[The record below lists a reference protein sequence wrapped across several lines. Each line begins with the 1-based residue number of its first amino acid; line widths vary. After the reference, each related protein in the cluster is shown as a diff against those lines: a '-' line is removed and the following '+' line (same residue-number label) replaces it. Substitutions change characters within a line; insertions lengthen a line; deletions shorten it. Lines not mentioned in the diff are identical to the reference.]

1 MGTLMDK
8 LNATNATKEQIRQA
22 IERKKV
28 SVPTNT
34 QLKDYPTKIDG
45 IYPDALF
52 FANAIYPKTLMQNL
66 SGFVQSA
73 HGNQLDMI
81 VVGNGVCFAKKA
93 DDSTWRRCANAGGK
107 GAIAFGN
114 GWFLTLGASG
124 SHQQQRV
131 YRSIDG
137 KSWEQT
143 IIADVNETNPS
154 SIVFDGLKFVFFAEG
169 GAKFCSSGNGKT
181 WSVRET
187 TGLTTR
193 ASSDLFYDE
202 KTKKYYAYNS
212 VDGVKVSADGV
223 KWTDPTAEF
232 PHKTYSNI
240 MCVANGRMVYKI
252 TEYTD
257 SSDYSLYDLENQTR
271 LLIFSVDRKDS
282 DRQVVYKNG
291 VFAALNF
298 VVNEERVLVLPNNNF
313 TGIFTTE
320 NTFARYDKSTGKV
333 EYSYDGINYFDNLD
347 LKVINTNDEDV
358 TIEVVRK
365 LADIQ
370 TSALQA
376 AYQAGVNS
384 I

>member
-34 QLKDYPTKIDG
+34 PLKDYPAKIDG

-52 FANAIYPKTLMQNL
+52 FADAIYPKTLMQNL

-81 VVGNGVCFAKKA
+81 GIGNGVFFAKKA

-107 GAIAFGN
+107 GVIAFGN
-114 GWFLTLGASG
+114 GWFLTLGASE

-143 IIADVNETNPS
+143 IIADANEMNPS
-154 SIVFDGLKFVFFAEG
+154 SIVFDGLKFVFFTEN
-169 GAKFCSSGNGKT
+169 GAKVCSSGNGKT

-240 MCVANGRMVYKI
+240 MCVANGRMIYRI
-252 TEYTD
+252 TDYTD

-282 DRQVVYKNG
+282 DKQVVYKNG

-313 TGIFTTE
+313 TEIFTTE

-347 LKVINTNDEDV
+347 LKVINTKDEDV

-376 AYQAGVNS
+376 AYEAGVNS

>member
-1 MGTLMDK
+1 M
-8 LNATNATKEQIRQA
+8 A
-22 IERKKV
+22 
-28 SVPTNT
+28 
-34 QLKDYPTKIDG
+34 
-45 IYPDALF
+45 F
-52 FANAIYPKTLMQNL
+52 F
-66 SGFVQSA
+66 
-73 HGNQLDMI
+73 
-81 VVGNGVCFAKKA
+81 FAKKA
-93 DDSTWRRCANAGGK
+93 DDSTWRRCASAGGK
-107 GAIAFGN
+107 GTIAFGN
-114 GWFLTLGASG
+114 GWFLTIGMNG
-124 SHQQQRV
+124 SHQQRV

-143 IIADVNETNPS
+143 IIADANEMNPS
-154 SIVFDGLKFVFFAEG
+154 SIVFDGLKFVFLTEN
-169 GAKFCSSGNGKT
+169 GAKVCSSGNGKT
-181 WSVRET
+181 WSVRKT

-193 ASSDLFYDE
+193 AGSDLFYDE

-223 KWTDPTAEF
+223 KWVDPTAEF
-232 PHKTYSNI
+232 PHKTYSKI
-240 MCVANGRMVYKI
+240 MCVANGRMIYRI
-252 TEYTD
+252 TDYAT

-271 LLIFSVDRKDS
+271 LLIFNADKKDE
-282 DRQVVYKNG
+282 DKQVVYKNG

-298 VVNEERVLVLPNNNF
+298 VVNEETVLVLPHNNF
-313 TGIFTTE
+313 TEIFTTE

-347 LKVINTNDEDV
+347 LKVINTKDEDV

-376 AYQAGVNS
+376 AYKAGVNS

>member
-8 LNATNATKEQIRQA
+8 LNATNATKEKIRQA

-34 QLKDYPTKIDG
+34 PLKDYPAKIDG

-66 SGFVQSA
+66 SGFAQSA

-81 VVGNGVCFAKKA
+81 GIGNGVFFAKKA
-93 DDSTWRRCANAGGK
+93 DDSTWRRCANADGK
-107 GAIAFGN
+107 GVIAFGN
-114 GWFLTLGASG
+114 GWFLTLGARG
-124 SHQQQRV
+124 SNQQRV

-143 IIADVNETNPS
+143 TVADANERNPS
-154 SIVFDGLKFVFFAEG
+154 SIVFDGLKFVFLTET
-169 GAKFCSSGNGKT
+169 GAKVCSSGNGKT
-181 WSVRET
+181 WSVRKT

-193 ASSDLFYDE
+193 ADSDLFYDE
-202 KTKKYYAYNS
+202 KTKKYYAYNL

-232 PHKTYSNI
+232 RHETYSKI
-240 MCVANGRMVYKI
+240 MCVANGRMIYRI
-252 TEYTD
+252 TDYTTG
-257 SSDYSLYDLENQTR
+257 SDYSLYDLENQTR
-271 LLIFSVDRKDS
+271 LLTFSVDRNDK
-282 DRQVVYKNG
+282 QVVYKNG

-298 VVNEERVLVLPNNNF
+298 VVNEETVLVLPRNNF
-313 TGIFTTE
+313 TEIFTTE

-333 EYSYDGINYFDNLD
+333 EYSYDGINYFYNLD
-347 LKVINTNDEDV
+347 LKVINTKDEDV
-358 TIEVVRK
+358 TVEVVRK

>member
-8 LNATNATKEQIRQA
+8 LNATNASKEQIRQA

-34 QLKDYPTKIDG
+34 PLKDYPAKIDG

-66 SGFVQSA
+66 GYFVQSA

-81 VVGNGVCFAKKA
+81 GIGNGVFFAKKA
-93 DDSTWRRCANAGGK
+93 DDSTWRRCASAGGK
-107 GAIAFGN
+107 GTIAFGN
-114 GWFLTLGASG
+114 GWFLTIGANG
-124 SHQQQRV
+124 SHQQRV

-143 IIADVNETNPS
+143 IIADANEMNPS
-154 SIVFDGLKFVFFAEG
+154 SIVFDGLKFVFFAET
-169 GAKFCSSGNGKT
+169 GAKVCSSGDGKT
-181 WSVRET
+181 WSVKKT
-187 TGLTTR
+187 TGLSTR
-193 ASSDLFYDE
+193 SSSDLFYDE

-223 KWTDPTAEF
+223 NWTDPTAEF

-240 MCVANGRMVYKI
+240 MCVANGRMIYRI
-252 TEYTD
+252 TDYTD
-257 SSDYSLYDLENQTR
+257 SSDYNLYDLENQTR
-271 LLIFSVDRKDS
+271 LLNFSVNGTKNS
-282 DRQVVYKNG
+282 EQVVYKNG
-291 VFAALNF
+291 VFASLNF
-298 VVNEERVLVLPNNNF
+298 VVIGETALTLPNSNF
-313 TGIFTTE
+313 DEIFTTE
-320 NTFARYDKSTGKV
+320 NTFARYDKPTGKV

-347 LKVINTNDEDV
+347 LKVINTKDEDV

-376 AYQAGVNS
+376 AYEAGVNS

>member
-34 QLKDYPTKIDG
+34 PFKDYPAKIDG

-52 FANAIYPKTLMQNL
+52 FADAIYPKTLMQNL
-66 SGFVQSA
+66 SSLAQSA

-81 VVGNGVCFAKKA
+81 GIGNGIFFAKKA

-107 GAIAFGN
+107 GVIAFGN

-124 SHQQQRV
+124 PYQQQRV

-143 IIADVNETNPS
+143 IIADANETNPS
-154 SIVFDGLKFVFFAEG
+154 SIVFDGLKFVFLTEN
-169 GAKFCSSGNGKT
+169 GAKVCSSGNGKT
-181 WSVRET
+181 WSVRKT

-202 KTKKYYAYNS
+202 KTKKYYTYNS
-212 VDGVKVSADGV
+212 VDGVKVSANGV
-223 KWTDPTAEF
+223 KWVDPTAEF
-232 PHKTYSNI
+232 THKTYSKI
-240 MCVANGRMVYKI
+240 MCVANGRMIYRI
-252 TEYTD
+252 TDYAT

-271 LLIFSVDRKDS
+271 LLIFNVDKKDE
-282 DRQVVYKNG
+282 DKQVVYKNG

-298 VVNEERVLVLPNNNF
+298 VVNEETVLVLPHNNF
-313 TGIFTTE
+313 TEIFTTE

-347 LKVINTNDEDV
+347 LKVINTKDKDV

-376 AYQAGVNS
+376 AYEAGVNS